1 MFDLYTHFIDF
12 YVQSSVKK
20 KKNSDKE
27 KFRAE
32 NVEEDLT

>member
-12 YVQSSVKK
+12 YVQSSVKR
-20 KKNSDKE
+20 KNSDKE